1 MTYVSRL
8 EASQHD
14 ANVVYATFDNHKV
27 GDFKPY
33 VLRSADR
40 GKTWTSIAGDLP
52 ARGSAYAL
60 VEDPKDPKL
69 LYAGTEL
76 LHLHYT
82 LSLLLSLLVVNL
94 VGLLLNRRWT
104 FESTRNPFWAE
115 AMRYWS
121 ANALSALAVLAST
134 ALLVEVLHVHY
145 LLANVLIAVLFMIG
159 NFVLH
164 LRWTFR
170 ARARSSSA
178 ERGSLQLTDE
188 SARLHLTQDSGE
200 YRQGWSTF
208 QRSQFDRAAI
218 DLSADYGGEG
228 YANEG
233 YEFVECCANGGTPL
247 VSWRE
252 GLQVQEIIDAI
263 YRSVEAGH
271 VSL

>member
-1 MTYVSRL
+1 MAEIELESASASESRTRRL
-8 EASQHD
+8 IAQRLPSLLGRRLLRF
-14 ANVVYATFDNHKV
+14 ATTGGICFSVNLAV
-27 GDFKPY
+27 
-33 VLRSADR
+33 
-40 GKTWTSIAGDLP
+40 
-52 ARGSAYAL
+52 
-60 VEDPKDPKL
+60 

-178 ERGSLQLTDE
+178 ERGSLQ
-188 SARLHLTQDSGE
+188 
-200 YRQGWSTF
+200 
-208 QRSQFDRAAI
+208 
-218 DLSADYGGEG
+218 
-228 YANEG
+228 
-233 YEFVECCANGGTPL
+233 
-247 VSWRE
+247 
-252 GLQVQEIIDAI
+252 
-263 YRSVEAGH
+263 
-271 VSL
+271 